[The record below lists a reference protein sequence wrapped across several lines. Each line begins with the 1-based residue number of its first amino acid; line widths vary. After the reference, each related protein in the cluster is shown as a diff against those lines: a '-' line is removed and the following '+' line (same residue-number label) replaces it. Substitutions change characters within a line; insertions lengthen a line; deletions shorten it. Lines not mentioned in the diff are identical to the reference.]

1 MNVEFIVPTFDRIH
15 PLKCMLESL
24 MAQTNPNWCATVVI
38 DNSEKE
44 AYCYAFTE
52 DYYPKV
58 RFIFSGKRYNDW
70 GHTPREIG
78 KQQSEADY
86 IILTNDDNYYT
97 PNFVDELMKAAVD
110 KPGIIYWD
118 MVHSY
123 YNYSHFKC
131 KPFYNQIDMGAF
143 ATRRD
148 MAQSVHMKTDFA
160 ADGLFINELIEKYP
174 QEKIVKINKI
184 LFIHN

>member
-1 MNVEFIVPTFDRIH
+1 
-15 PLKCMLESL
+15 MLESL

-97 PNFVDELMKAAVD
+97 PNFVDELTK
-110 KPGIIYWD
+110 
-118 MVHSY
+118 
-123 YNYSHFKC
+123 
-131 KPFYNQIDMGAF
+131 
-143 ATRRD
+143 RRRKLECSVREQES
-148 MAQSVHMKTDFA
+148 QS
-160 ADGLFINELIEKYP
+160 
-174 QEKIVKINKI
+174 
-184 LFIHN
+184 